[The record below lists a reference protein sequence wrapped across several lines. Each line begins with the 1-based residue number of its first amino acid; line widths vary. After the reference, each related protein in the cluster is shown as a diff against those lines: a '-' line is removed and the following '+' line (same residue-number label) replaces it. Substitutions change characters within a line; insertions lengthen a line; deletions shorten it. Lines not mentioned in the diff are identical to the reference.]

1 MLKWKK
7 HHPKKTMKKLNIN
20 DIKKIREITGISV
33 EAVREALENAG
44 GKIEEALEMLKKRGI
59 AMASKKSGRETGEG
73 LVFSYIHSNG
83 KIGVLLKILCE
94 TDFVARTEQFKELG
108 HELSLHIA
116 AMNPKDTEEL
126 LNQPYVRDQDTAVNA
141 LVKNYIAKL
150 GENIRISEF
159 CRFEISN

>member
-1 MLKWKK
+1 MV
-7 HHPKKTMKKLNIN
+7 NIN

-59 AMASKKSGRETGEG
+59 AVAAKKSERETGEG
-73 LVFSYIHSNG
+73 LIFSYIHSNG
-83 KIGVLLKILCE
+83 KIGVLLKLLCE
-94 TDFVARTEQFKELG
+94 TDFVARNEQFKKLG
-108 HELSLHIA
+108 HELAMHVA
-116 AMNPKDTEEL
+116 AMNPKDAEEL
-126 LNQPYVRDQDTAVNA
+126 LTQPYVRDQDLIVDV

-159 CRFEISN
+159 CRFEISK